1 MNLINYN
8 KLKPGWVNFFDKELK
23 QKYFVN
29 LLENVKQEHEKKT
42 IYPPKNLVFNA
53 FYTTDLP
60 DIKVVILG
68 QDPYHGPN
76 QANGLAFSVNLGI
89 NVPPSLNNIFKE
101 IERSLNITANKRNGD
116 LTRWSNQGVFL
127 LNAVLTVEKG
137 KPRSHQNFDWQKFTD
152 KVITHISQEAN
163 NVVFVL
169 WGEFAKRKEPL
180 IKNTSKHL
188 ILKSGHPSPFSEN
201 RFFNNR
207 HFILI
212 NEYLEKHNKETIDFR

>member
-1 MNLINYN
+1 MNLINYT
-8 KLKPGWVNFFDKELK
+8 KLKPGWVSFFDKELK

-29 LLENVKQEHEKKT
+29 LLEAVKGEFEKKI

-53 FYTTDLP
+53 FYTTDLS

-101 IERSLNITANKRNGD
+101 IERSLNITTNKRNGD

-127 LNAVLTVEKG
+127 LNAVLSVEKG
-137 KPRSHQNFDWQKFTD
+137 KPRSHQNLNWQLFTD
-152 KVITHISQEAN
+152 KVITYISQEAS

-169 WGEFAKRKEPL
+169 WGEFAKRKESL
-180 IKNTSKHL
+180 IKNASKHL

-212 NEYLEKHNKETIDFR
+212 NEYLEKHGKETIDFR